1 MKGIR
6 DEGWKDC
13 ECGHG
18 LLIVPL
24 VMHFTAPW
32 FIIIHAVTSAS
43 TNSRVRGATI
53 RSC

>member
-24 VMHFTAPW
+24 VMHFTASWSSLFTLLPARAQ
-32 FIIIHAVTSAS
+32 IH
-43 TNSRVRGATI
+43 G
-53 RSC
+53 